1 MKLLSLFRSTI
12 GMSKEFRSFL
22 SNSSNFQTVR
32 LIFKHVPIFLFML
45 NKMNLSDGKRSC
57 FWTAI
62 PIYPEF
68 VLIYKW
74 CHVHKLCSSC
84 RISRHLAPTCPLQ
97 NIFITVN
104 IRVILHTDLIG
115 NSHIIETYSIFSG
128 KNKSYEE
135 TPISLSEK
143 IPISTIYYSLMRKY
157 HKCQDS
163 PTISLPLLTNF
174 SSLSWHGVKESKNRN
189 KVKEFSTLLRAN
201 SLSISR
207 ITSLGVKG

>member
-97 NIFITVN
+97 NI
-104 IRVILHTDLIG
+104 DLIG

-143 IPISTIYYSLMRKY
+143 IPISTI
-157 HKCQDS
+157 
-163 PTISLPLLTNF
+163 
-174 SSLSWHGVKESKNRN
+174 
-189 KVKEFSTLLRAN
+189 
-201 SLSISR
+201 
-207 ITSLGVKG
+207 